1 MKKNKKNKRKSRGI
15 VSGPYLIMGGNY
27 TDDLE
32 KLKQLQE
39 IDKMLDSFFEGQS
52 VKYEGKETHI
62 ETLHGDGTCNIAN
75 PDWDYDEEAT
85 CVYDGDE
92 YDIPYWIT
100 VKLSELET
108 L

>member
-1 MKKNKKNKRKSRGI
+1 MKKNKRKSRGI
-15 VSGPYLIMGGNY
+15 VSGLYLIMEGNY
-27 TDDLE
+27 TDGME
-32 KLKQLQE
+32 KLKELEE
-39 IDKMLDSFFEGQS
+39 IDKMLGIIIEGQS
-52 VKYEGKETHI
+52 VKYEGKKTHI

-85 CVYDGDE
+85 CVDDGDE